1 MTMEQPDLN
10 CVNPGTV
17 ASEDIPAS
25 IRKLSY
31 PRNDYAASSL
41 ALDEHEKLMKEGWE
55 CLGALRIQGKN
66 LVISYL
72 KRSAQ

>member
-41 ALDEHEKLMKEGWE
+41 ALHEHEKLMKDGWE
-55 CLGALRIQGKN
+55 CLGAPHIQGKN
-66 LVISYL
+66 LVIRYL
-72 KRSAQ
+72 KHNAQ